1 MVSLHFAMFGDH
13 WSSASRNM
21 MYLICHVISQNP
33 VIEGSINFMSEN
45 SLWYVT
51 IWPSLMAIG
60 VAVVEI

>member
-21 MYLICHVISQNP
+21 MYLICHVISQNL
-33 VIEGSINFMSEN
+33 VIEGSITFMSEN

-51 IWPSLMAIG
+51 IWPGFMAIG
-60 VAVVEI
+60 VVVVEI